1 MTQAPKKEQDIME
14 VAPAQEGDGKDNKEI
29 QKFSKLT
36 PYLTTVPRSVTKFEK
51 LAAEKRPASSIPLKI
66 SDPKYIA
73 SLEGP
78 FGFGP
83 LVFPAFQRFNN
94 IDFFLFIYCLT
105 VMVHGALFS
114 LSDMSLKQ
122 MVKKFSLTEKE
133 ITIMDLTYYY
143 TSILVAIVATYYGG
157 RGNRSKW
164 LAAYAFIL
172 GISSIVF
179 AVPFYKYEIIKPLEE
194 SEELCTEKLVK
205 TDCGRMTLPHRSI
218 CIYLF
223 IIAQCLH
230 GMAGIPIY
238 ILGLTFIFDHVPTFS
253 AGLYL
258 AIADGALI
266 LGYFLGIA
274 IGAQGSKHLQ
284 NQTLNGNT
292 NEYSFRQ
299 WQKSWWSSYFAF
311 AVFLWFT
318 LLPLLCFPRWLPGA
332 HKLMLEKE
340 KEPHSF
346 DKRLK
351 DKEFGSGLKDLLQVA
366 KCLVCNPLL
375 LCCSLY
381 KAMESVTFKGTSQF
395 VPIYLENQFLLT
407 PSAATKLT
415 GMMLFPGGAISHF
428 LGGIIVDRLEMSC
441 KNKLRFTAVTSF
453 IGFMLFIL
461 ILSVNCQTV
470 KFAGINTDYDGT
482 GILGNLTAP
491 CNEKCDCTSTL
502 YASVCGRDDIEYFS
516 ACYAGCRHG
525 KYLHNEKTFY
535 NCSCIKEGLTS
546 SDSEGHFIDA
556 SSGKCNANCHTLP
569 LFFAFYFSSIIFSN
583 LPSIPIIICI
593 LQVVPTHLNSLGMG
607 VTFTIWRF
615 IASVPIPPIF
625 KKTSTEACIYWSIN
639 KCGFR
644 GRCWI
649 YDKSKMTYMLMGLCL
664 GFKLSAVLI
673 SLLTVFIFDRVVK
686 GSTDSLVEIS
696 N

>member
-29 QKFSKLT
+29 QKSSKLI
-36 PYLTTVPRSVTKFEK
+36 PYLTTVPRSVATFKR
-51 LAAEKRPASSIPLKI
+51 LIAEKRLASSRPLKI

-78 FGFGP
+78 FGLGP

-94 IDFFLFIYCLT
+94 IDFFLFLYCLT
-105 VMVHGALFS
+105 VMVHGALIS
-114 LSDMSLKQ
+114 LSDMSFKQ
-122 MVKKFSLTEKE
+122 MVKEFSLTEKE
-133 ITIMDLTYYY
+133 ITIMDFTDYYA
-143 TSILVAIVATYYGG
+143 SFLVAIVAAYYGG
-157 RGNRSKW
+157 KGNRSKW
-164 LAAYAFIL
+164 LAASAFIL

-179 AVPFYKYEIIKPLEE
+179 AVLFYKYEIIKPLEE

-205 TDCGRMTLPHRSI
+205 TDCGGMIPHRSI

-230 GMAGIPIY
+230 GIVAMPIN

-258 AIADGALI
+258 AIADGALT
-266 LGYFLGIA
+266 LGYIVGFAIA
-274 IGAQGSKHLQ
+274 AQGPKRLQ

-292 NEYSFRQ
+292 NEYNFRQ
-299 WQKSWWSSYFAF
+299 WQKIWWSSYFAF
-311 AVFLWFT
+311 AVFSWFT
-318 LLPLLCFPRWLPGA
+318 LLPLLCFPPRLPGA
-332 HKLMLEKE
+332 NKLVLEKE
-340 KEPHSF
+340 KEHPSF
-346 DKRLK
+346 VKRLK
-351 DKEFGSGLKDLLQVA
+351 DKEFGSGFKDLLQA
-366 KCLVCNPLL
+366 TKCLVCNPLL

-381 KAMESVTFKGTSQF
+381 KTMESVNFKETSQF
-395 VPIYLENQFLLT
+395 VQLYLENQFLLT

-415 GMMLFPGGAISHF
+415 GMMVFPGVVISHF

-453 IGFMLFIL
+453 VGFMLYLL
-461 ILSVNCQTV
+461 IFSVNCQTV

-482 GILGNLTAP
+482 GILGNFTAP

-516 ACYAGCRHG
+516 ACYAGCRNG

-535 NCSCIKEGLTS
+535 NCSCIKEGLTT

-556 SSGKCNANCHTLP
+556 SSGKCNTNCHTLP

-583 LPSIPIIICI
+583 LPSIPITMCI

-615 IASVPIPPIF
+615 IASVPIPLIF

-639 KCGFR
+639 ECGFR

-649 YDKSKMTYMLMGLCL
+649 YDKSKLTYMMMGLC
-664 GFKLSAVLI
+664 S
-673 SLLTVFIFDRVVK
+673 
-686 GSTDSLVEIS
+686 
-696 N
+696 